1 MTEPTRT
8 APRRLLGLVARWVFL
23 AAAVTL
29 AGLTLARQ
37 WTEVQSGI
45 AAVGWGRAALAVLA
59 GCAAIACS
67 GEQQR
72 VLLASAGT
80 RIPARSWVRV
90 FYVAQL
96 GKYLPGSAWAYV
108 AQMELSRVHGARR
121 ASSVLTMVL
130 GAALTVL
137 SAFVVSLPAVVDG
150 SFTTV
155 PLWLQWS
162 AVIGSGLALGAV
174 VLWPRIA
181 VDAVEALA
189 SRVRRWAM
197 PRLSVDGRPVRLAVL
212 WSFAAWVGYGVQMW
226 VLVEP
231 LGAPGASGA
240 ALALGSFA
248 LAWVC
253 GFLFVIAPAG
263 IGVREAVLVAVLGP
277 VIGAGAALAAALLS
291 RFLIIAA
298 EIVLAGLAGLV
309 RAPRPAELP

>member
-1 MTEPTRT
+1 MTEETR
-8 APRRLLGLVARWVFL
+8 ANPRRRLGLLARWVFL
-23 AAAVTL
+23 ALAITL
-29 AGLTLARQ
+29 AVVTLARQ

-45 AAVGWGRAALAVLA
+45 GAVGWARAALAVVA

-72 VLLASAGT
+72 VLLAAAGT
-80 RIPARSWVRV
+80 RIPARSWTTV

-121 ASSVLTMVL
+121 ASSVLTMML

-137 SAFVVSLPAVVDG
+137 SAFVVSVPAVVDG
-150 SFTTV
+150 SFRSV
-155 PLWLQWS
+155 PLWLQWT
-162 AVIGSGLALGAV
+162 AVAGSTLLLGAV
-174 VLWPRIA
+174 VVWPRIA
-181 VDAVEALA
+181 ADTVGALA
-189 SRVRRWAM
+189 SRVRRWTM
-197 PRLSVDGRPVRLAVL
+197 PRLSVEGRPVRLAVA
-212 WSFAAWVGYGVQMW
+212 WSFAAWLGYGVHMW
-226 VLVEP
+226 LLVQP

-240 ALALGSFA
+240 ALALGTFA

-291 RFLIIAA
+291 RFLIVGA
-298 EIVLAGLAGLV
+298 ELVLAGLAGLV
-309 RAPRPAELP
+309 RAPRPG